1 MCRGL
6 LKSLETKLE
15 IEPFSDPF
23 QVHLDMLKVSNEI
36 PDIHPS
42 ILDLYWQKLNIRQ
55 NLFILNRGHVA
66 KHQAHIDR
74 LKLHF

>member
-6 LKSLETKLE
+6 FKSLETKLE
-15 IEPFSDPF
+15 IEPFSDLF

-42 ILDLYWQKLNIRQ
+42 ILDLY
-55 NLFILNRGHVA
+55 
-66 KHQAHIDR
+66 
-74 LKLHF
+74 